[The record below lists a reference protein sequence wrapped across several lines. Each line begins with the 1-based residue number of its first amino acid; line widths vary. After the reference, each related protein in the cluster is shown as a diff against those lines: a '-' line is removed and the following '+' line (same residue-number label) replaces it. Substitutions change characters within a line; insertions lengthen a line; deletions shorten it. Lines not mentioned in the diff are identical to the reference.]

1 MQESD
6 WEAFLSSLSRTLENG
21 EVTKGTT
28 LLMRR
33 RNGNAWIYRRPTAEE
48 ESDYASSEAW

>member
-33 RNGNAWIYRRPTAEE
+33 RNKDAWIYRRPTPKE